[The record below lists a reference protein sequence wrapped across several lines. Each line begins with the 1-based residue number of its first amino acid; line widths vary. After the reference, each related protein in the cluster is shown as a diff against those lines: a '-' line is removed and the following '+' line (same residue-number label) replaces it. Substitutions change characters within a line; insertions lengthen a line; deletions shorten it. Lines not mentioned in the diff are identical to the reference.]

1 KRVYIGGL
9 SKDVIEEDIANR
21 LRPFGSISNVDIIYQ
36 QETGESRG
44 FAYVTIK
51 TTSTLWKKCV
61 STLNG
66 TIWKGM
72 KLRIEDA
79 KPDYKQRLQDQ
90 WEQERKL
97 AGSQVSGAR
106 MSKKR
111 KQETVTLADNM
122 SLITD
127 KNVDGRKGWKKVR
140 YGRAVAVMRLRK
152 DDGTKFVF
160 NPQHYQNN
168 LKRFTERDW
177 ELLKQ
182 MPSDTSLSLTCEVD
196 NKHSDGLKSKFMD
209 YNDNMGNPGIFS
221 SQSSS
226 VADGLK
232 QLTLGKD
239 VDKQDQNMKAKQERS
254 NRQRLEAIE
263 KRVNEERKKK
273 RAISDNQTSKLN
285 KHVKFT
291 EEGSRDKLSLF
302 ASDDDSNYSDNNSG
316 DNSLFGKIDINP
328 VFEGASG
335 HKRLQLQ
342 SQFHGDRRFNLTE
355 DFMSDSDEDT
365 QNAEINR
372 ANDKNDING
381 DEEFDDEISRALS
394 EEKAN
399 HMNILKSMFGNGI
412 LNRITRKKAPE
423 WKIRRFDPE
432 EPNDD
437 LEIVQDIEDF
447 PTKNLASTPMSVVPK
462 DVRIEIR
469 ADLKQLFTSS
479 AVKCI
484 RARETEE
491 SPAQII
497 QTVVTNNPSEAHP
510 YLPSSE
516 ALRQSIKRLRRSNLP
531 TPLEDLTIPENL
543 RELF

>member
-1 KRVYIGGL
+1 MIQEIKRVYIGGL
-9 SKDVIEEDIANR
+9 FKGIIEEDIANR

-51 TTSTLWKKCV
+51 TTPTLWRKCV

-72 KLRIEDA
+72 KLRIEVA

-90 WEQERKL
+90 WEQERQL
-97 AGSQVSGAR
+97 AESHVSGAR

-111 KQETVTLADNM
+111 KQDTVILADNM
-122 SLITD
+122 SLVTD
-127 KNVDGRKGWKKVR
+127 KNVNGRKGWKKVR

-168 LKRFTERDW
+168 LKRFTERDL

-182 MPSDTSLSLTCEVD
+182 TPSDTSPSLTREVD
-196 NKHSDGLKSKFMD
+196 DKHDDGLRSKFMD
-209 YNDNMGNPGIFS
+209 YNDSMANLGL

-226 VADGLK
+226 VVDGLN
-232 QLTLGKD
+232 QLTLGKE
-239 VDKQDQNMKAKQERS
+239 VNKKYQHIMAKQERS

-263 KRVNEERKKK
+263 KRLNNYVKYTDEEE
-273 RAISDNQTSKLN
+273 S
-285 KHVKFT
+285 
-291 EEGSRDKLSLF
+291 GDKLSLF
-302 ASDDDSNYSDNNSG
+302 ASDDDSNYSDHNSG
-316 DNSLFGKIDINP
+316 ENCLFGKIDINP

-335 HKRLQLQ
+335 RKRLQLQ

-355 DFMSDSDEDT
+355 DFMSDSDEDAQIART
-365 QNAEINR
+365 NETSN
-372 ANDKNDING
+372 KNDINE

-412 LNRITRKKAPE
+412 LNKTTRKKAPE
-423 WKIRRFDPE
+423 WKEIQRFDPE
-432 EPNDD
+432 APNGD
-437 LEIVQDIEDF
+437 LEIVQDVEDF
-447 PTKNLASTPMSVVPK
+447 STKNLATSMSVVPK
-462 DVRIEIR
+462 DVRIEIK
-469 ADLKQLFTSS
+469 ADLKRLFTPN
-479 AVKCI
+479 AVK
-484 RARETEE
+484 
-491 SPAQII
+491 
-497 QTVVTNNPSEAHP
+497 
-510 YLPSSE
+510 
-516 ALRQSIKRLRRSNLP
+516 
-531 TPLEDLTIPENL
+531 
-543 RELF
+543 